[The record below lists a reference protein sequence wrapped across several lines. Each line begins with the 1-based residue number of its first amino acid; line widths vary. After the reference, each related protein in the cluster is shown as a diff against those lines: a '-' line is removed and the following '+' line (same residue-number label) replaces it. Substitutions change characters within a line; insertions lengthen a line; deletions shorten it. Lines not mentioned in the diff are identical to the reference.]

1 MLEGMNR
8 SLSRSLARL
17 APSLLGAPAGTL
29 PAVPMSEAE
38 LDSLE
43 PTLPPWPCSSVP
55 VAGARLNVR
64 HAPADGQRG
73 QPGVVYVHGLGG
85 SATNWTDLQGLLAP
99 TAAGVA
105 VDLPGFGFSE
115 PAADFAF
122 TLEAHAQVLAEYLDG
137 LDGEPVHL
145 VGNSMGGA
153 IALLTAARRPE
164 LVRTLTL
171 ISPAMPD
178 RRPDPRRLSD
188 PRLALAYLPVVG
200 KPVRRKLAEEGPR
213 ERARKVIELC
223 YADPSRLSEQRLD
236 EMAEEL
242 AAVEQQK
249 WAGAAMSRSTADIF
263 RFWLRFGSR
272 SLWSIASSIDKP
284 ALVVW
289 GDQDKLVS
297 VSRAARTATALPRA
311 RLLVLPGTGHI
322 AQMERPEKVA
332 RAILGMWDSV
342 AAGQW

>member
-1 MLEGMNR
+1 MLEAMNR
-8 SLSRSLARL
+8 SLSRSLTRL
-17 APSLLGAPAGTL
+17 APSLLGAPAGTS
-29 PAVPMSEAE
+29 PAVPMSDAE

-43 PTLPPWPCSSVP
+43 PTLPPWPCSSLP
-55 VAGARLNVR
+55 VTGARLNLR
-64 HAPADGQRG
+64 HAPADGQSG

-105 VDLPGFGFSE
+105 IDLPGFGFSE
-115 PAADFAF
+115 PAADFDF
-122 TLEAHAQVLAEYLDG
+122 TLEAHTQVLTEYLDG
-137 LDGEPVHL
+137 LGGEPVHL
-145 VGNSMGGA
+145 VGNSMGGT

-178 RRPDPRRLSD
+178 RRPDPRRLAD
-188 PRLALAYLPVVG
+188 PRLVLAYLPIVG
-200 KPVRRKLAEEGPR
+200 KPVRRKLAGQSPR

-223 YADPSRLSEQRLD
+223 YADPTRLSEQRLE

-242 AAVEQQK
+242 AEVERQK
-249 WAGAAMSRSTADIF
+249 WVGAALTRSTADIF
-263 RFWLRFGSR
+263 RIWLRVGSR
-272 SLWSIASSIDKP
+272 SLWSIARTVETP
-284 ALVVW
+284 GLVIW

-311 RLLVLPGTGHI
+311 RLLVLADTGHT

-332 RAILGMWDSV
+332 RAVLGMWGSV
-342 AAGQW
+342 AAGEW

>member
-1 MLEGMNR
+1 MNL

-17 APSLLGAPAGTL
+17 APSLVGDTAGTL

-38 LDSLE
+38 LGSLE
-43 PTLPPWPCSSVP
+43 PTLPPWPCAGLE
-55 VAGARLNVR
+55 VAGAHLNVR
-64 HAPADGQRG
+64 HAPADEQTG

-99 TAAGVA
+99 TAAGAA

-115 PAADFAF
+115 PAADFDF
-122 TLEAHAQVLAEYLDG
+122 TLAAHARVLAEYLDG
-137 LDGEPVHL
+137 LGGEPVHL

-188 PRLALAYLPVVG
+188 PRLVLAYLPVVG
-200 KPVRRKLAEEGPR
+200 KPVRRKLAALGPR

-223 YADPSRLSEQRLD
+223 YADPNRLSEQRLD
-236 EMAEEL
+236 EMADEL
-242 AAVEQQK
+242 TAVERQK
-249 WAGAAMSRSTADIF
+249 WVGAAMSRSTADMF
-263 RFWLRFGSR
+263 RVWLRLGSR
-272 SLWSIASSIDKP
+272 SLWSIARTVDAP
-284 ALVVW
+284 ALVIW
-289 GDQDKLVS
+289 GAQDKLVS
-297 VSRAARTATALPRA
+297 VSRAARTASALPRA
-311 RLLVLPGTGHI
+311 RLLVLPDTGHI
-322 AQMERPEKVA
+322 AQMERPERVA

-342 AAGQW
+342 AAGNWDE